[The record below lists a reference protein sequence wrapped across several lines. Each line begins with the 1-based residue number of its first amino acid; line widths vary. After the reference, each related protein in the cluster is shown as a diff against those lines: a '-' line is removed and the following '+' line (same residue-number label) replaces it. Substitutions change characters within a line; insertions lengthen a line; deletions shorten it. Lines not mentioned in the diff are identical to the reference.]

1 MKSKLMKKIFV
12 LLAGILF
19 CQPMLSM
26 PLASA
31 AWQPEI
37 SVLVTSNSSEL
48 SLTAVTKA
56 ILQDADNKKI
66 VQKLAAWQ
74 QIKFTIKDAKLT
86 IAAKDK
92 KIAGNVLELLPMDNN
107 KALQIVKI
115 NGRDYRGSVRILV
128 QNGKLKVLNVVPVEE
143 YLRGVLPQEMPSEWN
158 IEALKAQAVAAR
170 SFALRNRKRHIKE
183 GYDICATTHCQSYL
197 GKAGERSSTNQAVA
211 VTRGEVLKYNGQLA
225 DTLFHT
231 DSGGMTENSEN
242 VWGTKIPY
250 LRAAKE
256 VYTNTQPWEKN
267 ITLDDLK
274 IVLSKHNQG
283 VGDIRKIK
291 LSPLTVGKSAN
302 DRTISGRVSYL
313 EIAGNNGSKKITGN
327 DFRNYLGLRSTL
339 FQVSLRNNVCFISG
353 FGWGHGLGLSQ
364 WGAKTLAD
372 VKKYDYRAILAHYY
386 QGTELKKLY

>member
-1 MKSKLMKKIFV
+1 MKSKLLKKAFL
-12 LLAGILF
+12 LLAGTLF
-19 CQPMLSM
+19 CQLMLAM

-37 SVLVTSNSSEL
+37 SVLVTNNSGEVI
-48 SLTAVTKA
+48 LTAATKA
-56 ILQDADNKKI
+56 VLKDITNPKI
-66 VQKLAAWQ
+66 AQKLATGQ
-74 QIKFTIKDAKLT
+74 QIKLAIKDAKL
-86 IAAKDK
+86 IIDGKDA
-92 KIAGNVLELLPMDNN
+92 KIAGNILELLPADNN
-107 KALQIVKI
+107 KALQLVKI
-115 NGRDYRGSVRILV
+115 NGRDYHGSVKVLV
-128 QNGKLKVLNVVPVEE
+128 QNDKLKVINVVPVEE
-143 YLRGVLPQEMPSEWN
+143 YLRGVLPQEMPPEWN

-170 SFALRNRKRHIKE
+170 SFALRNRKRHIND

-197 GKAGERSSTNQAVA
+197 GKAGERSSTNQAVVA
-211 VTRGEVLKYNGQLA
+211 TRGEVLKYNGQLA

-274 IVLSKHNQG
+274 IVLNKHYQG
-283 VGDIRKIK
+283 VGDIKKIK
-291 LSPLTVGKSAN
+291 LSPLTVGKSAS
-302 DRTISGRVSYL
+302 DRTISGRVRYL
-313 EIAGNNGSKKITGN
+313 EIAGNKGSRKITGN
-327 DFRNYLGLRSTL
+327 DFRNYLGLKSTL

>member
-1 MKSKLMKKIFV
+1 MKSKLLKKAFL
-12 LLAGILF
+12 LLAGTLF
-19 CQPMLSM
+19 CQLMLAM

-37 SVLVTSNSSEL
+37 SVLVTNNSGEVI
-48 SLTAVTKA
+48 LTAATKA
-56 ILQDADNKKI
+56 VLKDITNPKI
-66 VQKLAAWQ
+66 AQKLATGQ
-74 QIKFTIKDAKLT
+74 QIKLAIKDAKLT
-86 IAAKDK
+86 IDGKDA
-92 KIAGNVLELLPMDNN
+92 KIAGNILELLPADNN
-107 KALQIVKI
+107 KALQLVKI
-115 NGRDYRGSVRILV
+115 NGRDYHGSVKVLV
-128 QNGKLKVLNVVPVEE
+128 QNDKLKVINVVPVEE
-143 YLRGVLPQEMPSEWN
+143 YLRGVLPQEMPPEWN

-170 SFALRNRKRHIKE
+170 SFALRNRKRHIND

-197 GKAGERSSTNQAVA
+197 GKAGERSSTNQAVVA
-211 VTRGEVLKYNGQLA
+211 TRGEVLKYNGQLA

-274 IVLSKHNQG
+274 IVLNKHYQG
-283 VGDIRKIK
+283 VGDIKKIK
-291 LSPLTVGKSAN
+291 LSPLTVGKSAS
-302 DRTISGRVSYL
+302 DRTISGRVRYL
-313 EIAGNNGSKKITGN
+313 EIAGNKGSRKITGN
-327 DFRNYLGLRSTL
+327 DFRNYLGLKSTL